1 MRPPVDLPR
10 AVRCPACNM
19 RTRHVPF
26 VKPACRGYGLL
37 CARCGRVTQPT
48 GDGTGG
54 EG

>member
-1 MRPPVDLPR
+1 MRLPADHPR
-10 AVRCPACNM
+10 ALLCPECGM
-19 RTRHVPF
+19 RTRHLPF

-37 CARCGRVTQPT
+37 FARCGRVTPPS